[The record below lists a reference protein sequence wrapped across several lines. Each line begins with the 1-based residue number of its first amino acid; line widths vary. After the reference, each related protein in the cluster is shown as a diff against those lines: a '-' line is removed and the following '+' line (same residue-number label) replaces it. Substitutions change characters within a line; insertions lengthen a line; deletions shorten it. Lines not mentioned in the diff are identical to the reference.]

1 MIKRQRAKYGH
12 MKTSANQGKEFPQ
25 KHTPKSGVFLF
36 WLLPCSANI
45 WSAVDFSVQ
54 LIQKEPEELL
64 CILLT
69 ALKHRDTASLSTLSS
84 SRKYIEIVSKFL
96 FDFVLI
102 HSYFLHFIHC
112 LAFSVAKLESNSL
125 YVCIPIK

>member
-1 MIKRQRAKYGH
+1 MSESKIWSHEDISKPR
-12 MKTSANQGKEFPQ
+12 KEFPQ
-25 KHTPKSGVFLF
+25 KHTPKSGVFLL

-69 ALKHRDTASLSTLSS
+69 GLNT
-84 SRKYIEIVSKFL
+84 EIQGGS
-96 FDFVLI
+96 
-102 HSYFLHFIHC
+102 
-112 LAFSVAKLESNSL
+112 FSC
-125 YVCIPIK
+125 YP